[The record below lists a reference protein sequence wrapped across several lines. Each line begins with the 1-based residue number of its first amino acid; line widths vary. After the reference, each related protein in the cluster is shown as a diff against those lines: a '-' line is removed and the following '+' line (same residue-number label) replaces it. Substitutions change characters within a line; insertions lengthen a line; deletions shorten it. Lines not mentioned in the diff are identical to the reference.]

1 MLFAL
6 DHIRACA
13 VKHTVFAREGK
24 AMPSALSF
32 EECDVLFDAVRAR
45 LRISVGGGPA
55 AAAEPCGPIAAA
67 HGHGATGVGRMG
79 GRKLD
84 DVEVSL
90 CVSQAVGRQLR
101 LRVLHISTQ

>member
-1 MLFAL
+1 
-6 DHIRACA
+6 
-13 VKHTVFAREGK
+13 
-24 AMPSALSF
+24 
-32 EECDVLFDAVRAR
+32 
-45 LRISVGGGPA
+45 
-55 AAAEPCGPIAAA
+55 
-67 HGHGATGVGRMG
+67 MG